1 MSVMRLQLTAFRSRK
16 GAKTASP
23 TATASIIDMNLLPRD
38 RRPLE
43 VAPAAALVVLAL
55 VACVFA
61 MIPLAIR
68 VHEARSSAS
77 AMEQQATDAERGV
90 KALELNLTRQRGL
103 RGELDDAKAQL
114 AKLQKDQQAFQGGT
128 RPLKDDLTSL
138 FGFGAFLPKG
148 VRVTAIS
155 GTDRVLKVDG
165 VAPGPLDAIA
175 YADKLVKAGGFSAAH
190 MTSFA
195 PGTGTK
201 DGGQFSVEVSR

>member
-1 MSVMRLQLTAFRSRK
+1 MSVMRLNVSALRFRR
-16 GAKTASP
+16 GLKTAVVADSP
-23 TATASIIDMNLLPRD
+23 CVIDMNLLPRD

-43 VAPAAALVVLAL
+43 IAPTAVAVVIVLAF
-55 VACVFA
+55 CVLA
-61 MIPLAIR
+61 MVPLAFR

-77 AMEQQATDAERGV
+77 AMEQQADDAERGV
-90 KALELNLTRQRGL
+90 KALQFNLARQRGL
-103 RGELDDAKAQL
+103 RGELEDAKAKL
-114 AKLQKDQQAFQGGT
+114 AKLQQEQQVFQGGI

-155 GTDRVLKVDG
+155 GADRALKVDG

-175 YADKLVKAGGFSAAH
+175 YADKLVKSGGFSAAH

-195 PGTGTK
+195 PGAK
-201 DGGQFSVEVSR
+201 DAGLFSIEVSR